1 MGCPTHTH
9 TLHKHSVEV
18 SSEWHCPGTISRVL
32 GEWAVELLAG
42 EGVDSGPAVL
52 TVVLE
57 AADRAAVEGGKLAIA
72 LDTMALVT
80 HLVIHHVRLHFHL
93 HWERKRLA
101 LCMHVCTRVWG
112 WGWAVKTN
120 PFVDIP
126 IRHLEESR
134 GNSTDEAVG

>member
-42 EGVDSGPAVL
+42 EGVDSGPAVF

-72 LDTMALVT
+72 LDTVALVT

-93 HWERKRLA
+93 H
-101 LCMHVCTRVWG
+101 
-112 WGWAVKTN
+112 
-120 PFVDIP
+120 
-126 IRHLEESR
+126 
-134 GNSTDEAVG
+134 